1 MYHPTIL
8 FIAAVRTVQLSIT
21 SYMGWNKGLVIK
33 LYKHKHEIYILT
45 SYICWNKGLVVKLY
59 KHKYEIIEIFSFVG
73 IIIYYSPL
81 FHGNA
86 VSIWASKLQDWIAG
100 VQGQIGQINLK
111 LRVGDDF
118 GAQGRCYVKITPV
131 DEHGL
136 ESL

>member
-73 IIIYYSPL
+73 III
-81 FHGNA
+81 
-86 VSIWASKLQDWIAG
+86 
-100 VQGQIGQINLK
+100 
-111 LRVGDDF
+111 
-118 GAQGRCYVKITPV
+118 
-131 DEHGL
+131 
-136 ESL
+136 

>member
-8 FIAAVRTVQLSIT
+8 FITAVLTVQLAIT
-21 SYMGWNKGLVIK
+21 SYIGLNKGLEVK

-86 VSIWASKLQDWIAG
+86 VSI
-100 VQGQIGQINLK
+100 
-111 LRVGDDF
+111 
-118 GAQGRCYVKITPV
+118 
-131 DEHGL
+131 
-136 ESL
+136 